1 VQNFSG
7 CVLYP
12 KLSNLLQ
19 SFSLSQV
26 VQDVTRYGRNK
37 TATLIDLCLVSSTD
51 HVTECSV
58 IPPLLNSDHNG
69 ILMNLRWRLSG
80 QQPLSQA
87 RKVWRYANADFPKA
101 CELFEHTDW
110 DSVITGDIN
119 EALSNWERK
128 FLQVIWKNAS
138 PWELFRVNPTYHGL
152 LGMYSESLE
161 KVTYCTE
168 EQRGQESP
176 GTLNN
181 TNWPGTCLLKCYA
194 MLNDPSLPDLITQ
207 VKSNF
212 GKQ

>member
-1 VQNFSG
+1 MDDLYTSIESLDISRFSNFVLLGDFNIDFSNPG

-51 HVTECSV
+51 HVTDCSV

-80 QQPLSQA
+80 QQSLSQA

-128 FLQVIWKNAS
+128 FLQVM
-138 PWELFRVNPTYHGL
+138 E
-152 LGMYSESLE
+152 
-161 KVTYCTE
+161 VTMAY
-168 EQRGQESP
+168 
-176 GTLNN
+176 
-181 TNWPGTCLLKCYA
+181 
-194 MLNDPSLPDLITQ
+194 
-207 VKSNF
+207 
-212 GKQ
+212 